1 MTVDV
6 AAAPLVTVDALITN
20 DTTPQLTGTVDDPTA
35 TIEVTVDGNVYA
47 ATNNGDGTW
56 TLADDTITPALA
68 EGTYDVAVSADNGLV
83 GTDSSTDELVI
94 DTTAPNAPVVNP
106 LTTTDNTPILTGTY
120 DSADSAGLSVAVNGV
135 TYVLGTDAELTTN
148 VDDWTLDL
156 SAIAPLAD
164 ATYEV
169 TAIATDAAGNP
180 TTDSSSNELVID
192 TTGPTVTVTPL
203 TTTDNTPI
211 LTGTYD
217 IVVTATDVA
226 GNPPGTDATT
236 NELVIEDTAPVVTI
250 DALTTNDTT
259 PQLTGTVDDPTAT
272 IEVTVDGNLYAATNN
287 ADGTWT
293 LADNA
298 IAPPLSEGTY
308 DVAVS
313 ADNGVIG
320 TDSTTDELVID
331 LTGPSVTVN
340 PLTTIDTTPILS
352 GSFDSADSAS
362 LSVAVNG
369 VTYVL
374 GTDAE
379 LTNVGDAWT
388 LDLSAIAPL
397 ADGTYEVT
405 AIATDALGNPTTDSS
420 SNELVIDTTIGSSV
434 PTAADNTVVTLED
447 TAYTFTVADF
457 NFSDPDAGDTLQFV
471 QITSLETAGAL
482 QLSGVDVVLD
492 QIIDVA
498 DIVAG
503 NLTFTPAPDLN
514 GAGYATFGFKVS
526 DGFTSAPGSVLST
539 FTPPNVGGGSD
550 MAFDGT
556 SLWLSRQSNDTI
568 YELDSIGTVLSSFVT
583 PGNNPTG
590 LTFDGTNLWLADNNA
605 DTIYELDTAGN
616 VLSSFSTASFGS
628 TGAVGLTFD
637 GTNLWLADQ
646 DTDTIYELDT
656 AGNVLSSFA
665 TPGTNPKGLTWAGTS
680 LWLIDHVDQLIYE
693 LNPADGTVLSSFAAP
708 APGGPVGITFD
719 GTDFWLADTDS
730 DDIYQLA
737 GPGGTVFS
745 AAAYTM
751 TIDVTSVPDVTVNA
765 LTTNNTSPALSGTVD
780 DPAATINVLVDGTN
794 YAATNNGDGTW
805 DLGAGII
812 AALGDGTYDVVV
824 TADNGEIG
832 TDSTTD
838 ELVIS
843 LPVFS
848 ITSTP
853 SISEEA
859 LGTTTFSIDMGGYT
873 LGPGQTASVDL
884 IQGGTAQ
891 AFGVDFTVFPQ
902 LAAAVAAEPGVDLFG
917 LTLVFNSALV
927 GPTFSWT
934 ADAVDDSLVEG
945 TETLSTTLANVVGG
959 VLNPAQTVASTD
971 LTETDAVV
979 FGITSAPGS
988 ISEEVPETVTFTINL
1003 GGVTLGAGITASVD
1017 VTRGGTSTDGD
1028 DHQVFLTQLANAAT
1042 ATTGVTL
1049 TGNTLTFD
1057 SSFVGPTFA
1066 FTVQAIDDTMM
1077 EGNETLTA
1085 TLSNAVNATI
1095 DAGQTVASSTIT
1107 DTDDI
1112 QFGIVMAP
1120 GSISEEVPD
1129 TITVTISLNGATPNV
1144 GQTASVDVTSS
1155 GTTDDGV
1162 DHQDFM
1168 TQLANVVGSTTG
1180 VTLTGNTLTFDD
1192 SFVGPT
1198 LVFTVQAIDDSD
1210 IEGPETLIA
1219 TLSNAVGG
1227 AIDAGLIT
1235 DSVTINETDA
1245 PIGSVGDVDAATDV
1259 DVLDTVTYSLDDDA
1273 GGRFEIDTNT
1283 GVVTVAN
1290 GALLDYGTSTSHDIT
1305 VRADSTD
1312 GTFSTLVITIN
1323 VTTPAAPVVNAL
1335 VTNDQTPILTGTY
1348 DSADLTGLS
1357 VAVNGTTYVLGTDAE
1372 LTAVGDDWTLDLSAI
1387 APLAEGIYPVTA
1399 IGTDTYGNQATDATT
1414 LELTIDTTD
1423 PVVTVASLTTNNTQP
1438 ALTGTVDDNAATIN
1452 VLVDLNNYA
1461 ATNNGD
1467 GTWSLSAGTI
1477 AALGEGTYEV
1487 VVTATDA
1494 AGNAGTDGTT
1504 LELTIDTTDPVVTVA
1519 SLTTNN
1525 TQPALTGTVDDNAAT
1540 INVLVDLNNYAATNN
1555 GDGTWSL
1562 SAGTIAALGEGTY
1575 EVVVT
1580 ATDAAGNVG
1589 TDGTTLELTIDTTDP
1604 VVTVA
1609 SLTTNNTQPALTGTV
1624 DDNAATINVLV
1635 DLNNYAAT
1643 NNGDG
1648 TWSLSAGTI
1657 AALGEDTYEVVV
1669 TATDAAGNVGTDG
1682 TTLEL
1687 TIDTTDPVVTVASL
1701 TTNNTQPAL
1710 TGTVDDN
1717 AATINV
1723 LVDLNNYAATNN
1735 GDGTWSL
1742 SAGTIAALGEGTY
1755 EVVVTATDA
1764 AGNVGTDGTTLEL
1777 TIDTSGPTVTVTPLT
1792 TNDNTPMLAGTF
1804 DSADSAGLSVAV
1816 DGVTYV
1822 LGVDAELTNLVD
1834 AWTLD
1839 LSLLP
1844 AMADNT
1850 YEVIAIATDALGN
1863 PTTDSSSNELT
1874 ITRACRW

>member
-1 MTVDV
+1 M
-6 AAAPLVTVDALITN
+6 
-20 DTTPQLTGTVDDPTA
+20 DDPTA

-68 EGTYDVAVSADNGLV
+68 AGTYDVAVSADNGLV

-217 IVVTATDVA
+217 SADSASLSVAVNGVTYVLGTDAELTNVVDAWTLDLSAIAPLADATYEVTAIATDALGNPTTDSTSNELVIDTTSPVVTVDALTTSDTTPQLTGTVDDATASISVTVDGNVYAATNNGDGTWTLADDSITPALSLGTYDVVVTATDVA

-902 LAAAVAAEPGVDLFG
+902 LAAAVAAEPGVGLFG

-1245 PIGSVGDVDAATDV
+1245 PIGSVGDVDAATDEVREHATNGTVVGVTAQATDV

-1589 TDGTTLELTIDTTDP
+1589 TDGTTLELTIDT
-1604 VVTVA
+1604 
-1609 SLTTNNTQPALTGTV
+1609 
-1624 DDNAATINVLV
+1624 
-1635 DLNNYAAT
+1635 
-1643 NNGDG
+1643 
-1648 TWSLSAGTI
+1648 
-1657 AALGEDTYEVVV
+1657 
-1669 TATDAAGNVGTDG
+1669 
-1682 TTLEL
+1682 
-1687 TIDTTDPVVTVASL
+1687 
-1701 TTNNTQPAL
+1701 
-1710 TGTVDDN
+1710 
-1717 AATINV
+1717 
-1723 LVDLNNYAATNN
+1723 
-1735 GDGTWSL
+1735 
-1742 SAGTIAALGEGTY
+1742 
-1755 EVVVTATDA
+1755 
-1764 AGNVGTDGTTLEL
+1764 
-1777 TIDTSGPTVTVTPLT
+1777 SGPTVTVTPLT

-1863 PTTDSSSNELT
+1863 RSTPAGRRLPSP
-1874 ITRACRW
+1874 R